1 LLFTALIL
9 EDDFTATNDKPDP
22 DTFSSKNSVF
32 CYQAGTGMSTTAVV
46 FLILCSLGVF
56 LRIWQY
62 WANPSLWLDEAMLA
76 NNIVNRSF
84 VGLTRPL
91 DANQGA
97 PIGFLFIQK
106 VFIELFGNQDYVL
119 RLFPLLTSILA
130 IPLMW
135 RVAQAYVGRWPS
147 LLALSFF
154 AISAP
159 LIYFASEVKQYSS
172 DVFCTLLVLVV
183 TPKALDV
190 HATSRAFML
199 FGFVSS
205 IVIWFSHPIVFII
218 AGVFLVL
225 ILDIVK
231 SKEFR
236 VRGHKLFWFAEAA
249 ALCIVSFFVLFLISL
264 RFLTANAELLD
275 YWQDAFLPMPPWKDV
290 SWFLKA
296 WYGLLN
302 SMLGLYLVSSTHAIA
317 NFALAGVATLL
328 FIAGGILLFCKR
340 WQFALVLT
348 MPFFFASL
356 ASGMGKYPFAG
367 RLMVFSIPLLILLIA
382 NGVEGTR
389 SFLLRIGPRTAI
401 CATAVLIVLL
411 LFKPI
416 VVAWENF
423 SQPPLKEHIKPI
435 MSYVNQNRLTPD
447 IVYIYYGA
455 LPAFKYYA
463 SRYGFRQGDYIEGI
477 ASRKDPEK
485 YLNDIDRFR
494 NHERVWFIFAH
505 ICRSCRVDEE
515 NFFLQHLDTVGARL
529 AAFTSEGASVYLY
542 DLTGR
547 NPGTSRVL
555 R

>member
-84 VGLTRPL
+84 VGLTQPL
-91 DANQGA
+91 DDNQGA

-106 VFIELFGNQDYVL
+106 VFIELFGNHDYVL

-135 RVAQAYVGRWPS
+135 RVAQTYVGRWPS

-172 DVFCTLLVLVV
+172 DVLCTLLVLMV

-225 ILDIVK
+225 ILDILK
-231 SKEFR
+231 SKESR
-236 VRGHKLFWFAEAA
+236 VIRLHKLLWCGQAA
-249 ALCIVSFFVLFLISL
+249 AVCFVSFFVLFLISL

-275 YWQDAFLPMPPWKDV
+275 YWQDAFMPMPPWRDV
-290 SWFLKA
+290 SWFLKH
-296 WYGLLN
+296 WYELLN
-302 SMLGLYLVSSTHAIA
+302 SLLGLYLVEASRAIP
-317 NFALAGVATLL
+317 NFALAGVVTVL
-328 FIAGGILLFCKR
+328 FIAGAMSLFFRR
-340 WQFALVLT
+340 WQFALLLM
-348 MPFFFASL
+348 MPLIFALL
-356 ASGMGKYPFAG
+356 ASGMGKYPFSG
-367 RLMVFSIPLLILLIA
+367 RLMLFSVPLLLLPIA
-382 NGVEGTR
+382 EGIERMR
-389 SFLLRIGPRTAI
+389 SLFLRIGARTAI

-423 SQPPLKEHIKPI
+423 SRPPMKEHIKPI

-455 LPAFKYYA
+455 IPAFKYYG
-463 SRYGFRQGDYIEGI
+463 SGFGFHEDDYIEGI
-477 ASRKDPEK
+477 ASRNDPEK
-485 YLNDIDRFR
+485 YLNDIDRFKNR
-494 NHERVWFIFAH
+494 ERVWFVFAH
-505 ICRSCRVDEE
+505 PCGSCKVDEE
-515 NFFLQHLDTVGARL
+515 DFFLRHLDTVGSRL

-547 NPGTSRVL
+547 NPGTS
-555 R
+555 